1 MQNNKLKAFIPILL
15 FFILLNAFFILGKNM
30 LVGWDADQ
38 EVLILGNLVLFVLTM
53 LSFWLGLRGLK
64 NANSH
69 AFVRSIYSGMMI
81 KMFICII
88 AAFIYIATYKKEL
101 NKPAFFSLMGLY
113 LVYTFIE
120 VSGLT
125 KMLKQKANV

>member
-1 MQNNKLKAFIPILL
+1 MQTNKRKAFIPILL

-30 LVGWDADQ
+30 LAGWGADQ
-38 EVLILGNLVLFVLTM
+38 EVLIFGNLVLFIITM

-69 AFVRSIYSGMMI
+69 AFIRSIYSGMMI
-81 KMFICII
+81 KMFISII

-125 KMLKQKANV
+125 KMLKQKANG

>member
-1 MQNNKLKAFIPILL
+1 MQNNKLKAFIPIPLS
-15 FFILLNAFFILGKNM
+15 FILLNAFFILGKNM
-30 LVGWDADQ
+30 LAGWGADY
-38 EVLILGNLVLFVLTM
+38 EVLIFGNLVLFVITM

-81 KMFICII
+81 KMFISII

-125 KMLKQKANV
+125 KMLKQKANG

>member
-1 MQNNKLKAFIPILL
+1 MQTNKRKAFIPILL
-15 FFILLNAFFILGKNM
+15 FFILLNAFFISGKNI
-30 LVGWDADQ
+30 LARWGADQ
-38 EVLILGNLVLFVLTM
+38 EVLIFGNLVLFVITM
-53 LSFWLGLRGLK
+53 LSFWMGLRGLK

>member
-1 MQNNKLKAFIPILL
+1 MQTNKLKAFIPILL

-30 LVGWDADQ
+30 LAGWGANH
-38 EVLILGNLVLFVLTM
+38 EVLIFGNLVLFVLTM

-69 AFVRSIYSGMMI
+69 AFIRSIYSGMMI
-81 KMFICII
+81 KMFISII

-125 KMLKQKANV
+125 KMLKQKANG

>member
-1 MQNNKLKAFIPILL
+1 
-15 FFILLNAFFILGKNM
+15 M
-30 LVGWDADQ
+30 LAGWGADQ
-38 EVLILGNLVLFVLTM
+38 EVLIFGNLVLFVITM

-69 AFVRSIYSGMMI
+69 AFIRSIYSGMMI
-81 KMFICII
+81 KMFISII

-125 KMLKQKANV
+125 KMLKQKANG